1 MSQDFPLLDRPVPAG
16 FPAPIDERSSG
27 RIDLNAHLIKQADA
41 TFLVRVEGDSMT
53 GFGIHDGDTL
63 IVDRSIE
70 AKDGHIVLAVIGEEF
85 TLKQL
90 QRKGS
95 SYILRAGNPGYR
107 DRIVKFGEEFS
118 VWGVAR
124 WSLHPLIGTAVS

>member
-1 MSQDFPLLDRPVPAG
+1 MQQDFPQLDRPVPAG
-16 FPAPIDERSSG
+16 FPAPVDERSSG
-27 RIDLNAHLIKQADA
+27 RIDLNAHLIRQADA

-63 IVDRSIE
+63 VVDRSVE
-70 AKDGHIVLAVIGEEF
+70 AQDGHIVLAVIGDEF

-90 QRKGS
+90 RRDGQHF
-95 SYILRAGNPGYR
+95 ILRAGNPAYR
-107 DRIVKFGEEFS
+107 DRTVNFGEDFS

-124 WSLHPLIGTAVS
+124 WSLHPLIGTTA

>member
-1 MSQDFPLLDRPVPAG
+1 MQQDFPLLDRPVPAG
-16 FPAPIDERSSG
+16 FPAPVDERSSG
-27 RIDLNAHLIKQADA
+27 RIDLNAHLIRQADA

-63 IVDRSIE
+63 IVDRSVE
-70 AKDGHIVLAVIGEEF
+70 PQDGHIVLAVIGDEF

-90 QRKGS
+90 RRDGQRF
-95 SYILRAGNPGYR
+95 ILRAGHPAYR
-107 DRIVKFGEEFS
+107 DRTVNFGEDFS

-124 WSLHPLIGTAVS
+124 WSLHPLSGTAA

>member
-1 MSQDFPLLDRPVPAG
+1 MARDFPLLDRPVPAG
-16 FPAPIDERSSG
+16 FPAPVDERSSG

-41 TFLVRVEGDSMT
+41 TFLVRVAGDSMT

-70 AKDGHIVLAVIGEEF
+70 AQDGHIVLAVIGDEF

-90 QRKGS
+90 QRDGQNFT
-95 SYILRAGNPGYR
+95 LRAGNPAYR
-107 DRIVKFGEEFS
+107 DRTVKFGEEFS

-124 WSLHPLIGTAVS
+124 WSLHPLIGTPRN